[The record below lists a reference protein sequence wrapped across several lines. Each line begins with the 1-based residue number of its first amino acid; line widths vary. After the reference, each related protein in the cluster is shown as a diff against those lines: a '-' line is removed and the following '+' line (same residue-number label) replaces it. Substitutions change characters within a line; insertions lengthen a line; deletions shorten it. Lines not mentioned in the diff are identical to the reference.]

1 MRFKFSPVRANTP
14 LEGSVQGDLL
24 TLNGQ
29 VLDFSEVAEGVATP
43 FTSFNCPWLG
53 SDIVRS
59 GGEIYLTLII
69 PHGPNAPQETLFPSN
84 FDTFLTVGA
93 GPVPVPAYETAHD

>member
-1 MRFKFSPVRANTP
+1 MP

-29 VLDFSEVAEGVATP
+29 VLDFSEVAEGSVEP
-43 FTSFNCPWLG
+43 FNSFDCPWLG
-53 SDIVRS
+53 SDVCRVD
-59 GGEIYLTLII
+59 GEICVILII

-84 FDTFLTVGA
+84 FDTFLTVSD
-93 GPVPVPAYETAHD
+93 GPVPVPAYDVAQG